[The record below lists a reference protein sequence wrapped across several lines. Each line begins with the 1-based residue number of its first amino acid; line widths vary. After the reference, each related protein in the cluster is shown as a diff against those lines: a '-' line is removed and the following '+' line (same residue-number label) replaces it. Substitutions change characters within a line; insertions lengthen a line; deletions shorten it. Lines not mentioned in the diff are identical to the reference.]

1 MLFRR
6 REFEL
11 GELSKKFLTPLHE
24 ARSPSALYPMVLKAA
39 VESMSACGG
48 SLVLCYGD
56 DFEVKE
62 CLGWKSFSF
71 RKEECLPFIQWLRKH
86 RQTVTRKEIVED
98 PDYASVK
105 AAGLHFFVQFQAE
118 ACLPLFIHHDLIG
131 FINLGGRQE
140 TGDYHTGARD
150 VLEWLG
156 SQFSFALY
164 AARLKE
170 ERHEQTEVVR
180 EYKGLKDQ
188 ILSNLSHELR
198 TPLTSVIGF
207 AELLEEEVD
216 GPLTEGQRA
225 HVKQILDGGGRLLDV
240 LSMLVDLA
248 KLESGSQSLNVSQF
262 HVSPIVG
269 SLAEQIAVNDRTKL
283 EVNLNGTTPRI
294 YGDLAMVRQIFRHLL
309 ENAAKYTEA
318 GSIRVTAEK
327 KGEDLEICVAD
338 TGVGIPEGK
347 QDVIFEGFCQADG
360 GTNREFQGTGLGLVV
375 AKRLVELHGG
385 RIWVKSKP
393 GQGSRFYFTL
403 PIKPVGIKSKNL
415 AA

>member
-11 GELSKKFLTPLHE
+11 GELSRKFLTPLHE

-39 VESMSACGG
+39 VESMNACGG
-48 SLVLCYGD
+48 SLVICHGN

-98 PDYASVK
+98 HDYASVK

-156 SQFSFALY
+156 SQFSFALS
-164 AARLKE
+164 AARLQE
-170 ERHEQTEVVR
+170 ERQQQTKIIR
-180 EYKGLKDQ
+180 QYKDLKGQ

-198 TPLTSVIGF
+198 TPLTSIIGF
-207 AELLEEEVD
+207 AELLDEEVD
-216 GPLTEGQRA
+216 GALSEGQRG
-225 HVKQILDGGGRLLDV
+225 HVKQILDGGERLLAV

-248 KLESGSQSLNVSQF
+248 KLEAGSQSLNVRQF
-262 HVSPIVG
+262 HFP
-269 SLAEQIAVNDRTKL
+269 L
-283 EVNLNGTTPRI
+283 
-294 YGDLAMVRQIFRHLL
+294 F
-309 ENAAKYTEA
+309 
-318 GSIRVTAEK
+318 
-327 KGEDLEICVAD
+327 
-338 TGVGIPEGK
+338 
-347 QDVIFEGFCQADG
+347 F
-360 GTNREFQGTGLGLVV
+360 LGLQQMHLRFLRWCMKQVISV
-375 AKRLVELHGG
+375 MAVIGCLILRIEFYHFQQQGILHSSKQLVLLVLLH
-385 RIWVKSKP
+385 RIN
-393 GQGSRFYFTL
+393 FL
-403 PIKPVGIKSKNL
+403 HH
-415 AA
+415 